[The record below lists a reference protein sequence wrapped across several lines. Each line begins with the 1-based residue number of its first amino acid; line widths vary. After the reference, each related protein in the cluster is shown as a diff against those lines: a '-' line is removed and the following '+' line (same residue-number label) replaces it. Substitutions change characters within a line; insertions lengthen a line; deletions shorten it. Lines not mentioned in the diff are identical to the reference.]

1 MVFSNNLC
9 GKIKESGS
17 FHAMPHRH
25 VRIPCLSG
33 HCEIDEAMKIGFV
46 VRCDDNLVRIMKK
59 KGG

>member
-1 MVFSNNLC
+1 
-9 GKIKESGS
+9 
-17 FHAMPHRH
+17 MPHRH